1 MMAAWMLS
9 VACHGNGSNEMEVYV
24 FTSEG
29 VTVVRCLDLVT
40 MVQVAEAAVAA
51 GGACTFPD
59 GAPVLGEVLGW
70 L

>member
-9 VACHGNGSNEMEVYV
+9 VACRRNGSNEMEVYV

-29 VTVVRCLDLVT
+29 VTLVRCLDLVT
-40 MVQVAEAAVAA
+40 MVQVAREAAAA

-59 GAPVLGEVLGW
+59 GTTVLEVAQEW
-70 L
+70 Q